1 MGGSGFKGLVNTN
14 LSYTIPGFWDTKTG
28 QVEGPTEAVLRGPD
42 GCIGVALDG
51 CYIVVPIG
59 AYGRGTGTSGELF
72 NVRFG
77 MFYLVEVGG
86 GNGSHYVAMMEP
98 GSTNPITG
106 QVVPNFVLAGGVG
119 GGQVVD
125 DTQPYFIKLAE

>member
-1 MGGSGFKGLVNTN
+1 M
-14 LSYTIPGFWDTKTG
+14 
-28 QVEGPTEAVLRGPD
+28 
-42 GCIGVALDG
+42 
-51 CYIVVPIG
+51 VPIG

-77 MFYLVEVGG
+77 MFYLVEAGG
-86 GNGSHYVAMMEP
+86 GNGSHYVALMEP

-106 QVVPNFVLAGGVG
+106 EPVPDFVLAGGVG

-125 DTQPYFIKLAE
+125 ETQPYFIKLAE